1 MRGMK
6 AEIRLLQIS
15 DQHLFGAG
23 DGALRGVVT
32 RASLQDVLQHARAH
46 CRDADALLLTGD
58 LVNDDAG
65 GYAAVR
71 ELFGTLGKPVWCLP
85 GNHDDPDAMRRE
97 LAAAPFRIGGHH
109 DLGAW
114 RIVMLDS
121 CVPRQAHGRL
131 GASELERLEAALAG
145 AGDRHVLIGLHHH
158 PVRLG
163 SAWLDAVG
171 LQNDAD
177 LFALTDRYPQ
187 VRAMVWGHVH
197 QSFDSRRKGVRLLGA
212 PSTCAQ
218 FLPHSDE
225 FALDPA
231 PPGYRRLA
239 LRADGTIDTEVV
251 RVAAQRA
258 AAPGHCAIG

>member
-1 MRGMK
+1 MGGMK

-15 DQHLFGAG
+15 DPHLFGRD

-32 RASLQDVLQHARAH
+32 RASLQGVLQHARAH

-121 CVPRQAHGRL
+121 CVPRQAYGRL
-131 GASELERLEAALAG
+131 GESELERLEAALAG
-145 AGDRHVLIGLHHH
+145 SGERHVLIGLHHH

-163 SAWLDAVG
+163 SAYSPWRPVDESALIEASGRFFASAVAPLDVARRLFENFFDG
-171 LQNDAD
+171 L
-177 LFALTDRYPQ
+177 R
-187 VRAMVWGHVH
+187 
-197 QSFDSRRKGVRLLGA
+197 
-212 PSTCAQ
+212 
-218 FLPHSDE
+218 
-225 FALDPA
+225 
-231 PPGYRRLA
+231 RRLA
-239 LRADGTIDTEVV
+239 LPENGEPLWDWLDAQAGVSSRERRQLQNLFA
-251 RVAAQRA
+251 RVYAGERVDLTRLHNLLSALQGKIA
-258 AAPGHCAIG
+258 